1 MYMDIESALEIEA
14 AEREYLHARVENLL
28 RLDGNPYGARV
39 FLNGALPCFQVAAS
53 PSPMLNRIYG
63 EPLADPQAMLD
74 LLKHNVSVTPLIGS
88 PSTLEPLIVIAGCQ
102 LERLKGW
109 THVQLACALEQTV
122 INPHSFNI
130 EEATTQTLDAFT
142 EVHAGGFHTKPA
154 QRALNQASFSGA
166 AAGDSLKVYV
176 IKEAGEVVAGA
187 VMFLASNGIA
197 YLGTAATRKADR
209 GRGYHGALIAHR
221 IEQARKLGCRAVAA
235 TALANSQSRRNLQ
248 RAGLKISHTQALY
261 RLLNG

>member
-1 MYMDIESALEIEA
+1 MDIESALAIEA
-14 AEREYLHARVENLL
+14 AEREYLRARVNNLL
-28 RLDGNPYGARV
+28 RLEGNPYGAHV
-39 FLNGALPCFQVAAS
+39 FLNGDLPCFQVAAS

-63 EPLADPQAMLD
+63 DHSADFQPTLD
-74 LLKHNVSVTPLIGS
+74 LLKQNTSVTPLIGS
-88 PSTLEPLIVIAGCQ
+88 PSTLEPLVVIAGCE

-109 THVQLACALEQTV
+109 THLQLACAIEHTV
-122 INPHSFNI
+122 ISPQTFDI
-130 EEATTQTLDAFT
+130 EEATPQTLDAFAGI
-142 EVHAGGFHTKPA
+142 HAGGFHTKPA

-166 AAGDSLKVYV
+166 AAGDSLKIYV

-197 YLGTAATRKADR
+197 YLGTAVTRKADR

-221 IEQARKLGCRAVAA
+221 IEQARKLGARAVAA

-248 RAGLKISHTQALY
+248 RAGLKISHAQALY
-261 RLLNG
+261 RLLSH